1 MMPKFHGMRNCLDMY
16 ISILVLFKSR
26 MMLEIL
32 LVNDLFYVKRPRKK
46 LESPKIPCGFQRFLE
61 RLDKF
66 LPPKINP

>member
-1 MMPKFHGMRNCLDMY
+1 
-16 ISILVLFKSR
+16 

-32 LVNDLFYVKRPRKK
+32 VTTIKMVSVNDLFYVKRRRKK

-61 RLDKF
+61 RLNKF